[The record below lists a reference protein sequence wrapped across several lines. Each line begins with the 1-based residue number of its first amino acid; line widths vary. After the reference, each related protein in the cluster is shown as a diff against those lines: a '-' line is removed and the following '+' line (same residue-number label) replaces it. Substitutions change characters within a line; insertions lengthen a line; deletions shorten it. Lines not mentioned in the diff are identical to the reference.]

1 MKDSAVNAICYG
13 AKILL
18 PGVLR
23 YEDGIEIGEEIV
35 VCTTKVGIQSLLVSL
50 VSVCQQT
57 KNWTFNFYDCELIIH
72 ILFYY
77 VSLLLPFLCRKHQ
90 SG

>member
-57 KNWTFNFYDCELIIH
+57 KKLDI
-72 ILFYY
+72 
-77 VSLLLPFLCRKHQ
+77 
-90 SG
+90 